1 MTAVRP
7 VFDTNV
13 LVSALLFHSG
23 VLSWLRGAWRS
34 GRLRPLAS
42 RETTTELIRVL
53 AYPKF
58 ALEAHERRDL
68 LDDYLPF
75 CETVAVPHPPPPTPE
90 CRDPSDRPFL
100 ELAVAGRADALVTGD
115 ANIQLLT
122 EVFAV
127 PILSPATFRRRW
139 KQTVDDDASVS

>member
-1 MTAVRP
+1 MKAVRP

-23 VLSWLRGAWRS
+23 ALSWLRGAWRS
-34 GRLRPLAS
+34 RRLRPLAS

-58 ALEAHERRDL
+58 ALEAHEQHDL

-75 CETVAVPHPPPPTPE
+75 CETVAVPETPPTVPE
-90 CRDPSDRPFL
+90 CRDPFDRPVL
-100 ELAVAGRADALVTGD
+100 ELALAGRADALVTGD
-115 ANIQLLT
+115 TDILALAK
-122 EVFAV
+122 EFSV
-127 PILSPATFRRRW
+127 PILSPAAFRERLSMG
-139 KQTVDDDASVS
+139 DVSDE

>member
-23 VLSWLRGAWRS
+23 ALSWLRGAWRS

-42 RETTTELIRVL
+42 RETTSELIRVL

-58 ALEAHERRDL
+58 VLEAHDQREL

-75 CETVAVPHPPPPTPE
+75 CETVTVPHPPPPTPE

-100 ELAVAGRADALVTGD
+100 ELAIAGSADALVTGD
-115 ANIQLLT
+115 ANIQMLA

-127 PILSPATFRRRW
+127 PILSPAAFRRRFSY
-139 KQTVDDDASVS
+139 QEADVE

>member
-23 VLSWLRGAWRS
+23 ALSWLRGAWRS
-34 GRLRPLAS
+34 GRLRPLVS

-53 AYPKF
+53 AHPRF
-58 ALEAHERRDL
+58 ALRAHEQRDL

-75 CETVAVPHPPPPTPE
+75 CETVAVPQPPPPTPE

-100 ELAVAGRADALVTGD
+100 ELAVAGRADGLVTGD
-115 ANIQLLT
+115 ASIQMLA
-122 EVFAV
+122 EVFSV
-127 PILSPATFRRRW
+127 PILSPANFRGRFR
-139 KQTVDDDASVS
+139 ARE